1 MSGVIRRL
9 VLIGVA
15 TLLLVGPQV
24 RAEKSPKVFMWRAVS
39 PTATVY
45 LLGTLHF
52 GRPDLYPLDRAI
64 TRAFARSAVLVVEA
78 DVSPARMARLIPK
91 VLMLMT
97 YPPGQDLKS
106 NVSAKTFK
114 QFKTYCQKAGLPL
127 GPYLRLRPWALAVVL
142 PVMTMKKLG
151 YSETQGLDVH
161 LLKRAKATGK
171 KVAAL
176 ESALKQL
183 KMLADMTKVQ
193 QEAFLAQSLGET
205 KVVKNFFRLVF
216 AAWQQGDAAT
226 IERLLLK
233 ADKKMKNPR
242 VGPVYRR
249 IIDQRNRAMAAA
261 AGKYLSQNRTVFM
274 AVGAMHLV
282 GRRGLV
288 SLLRK
293 QGFQV
298 VQVTA
303 QGRPAK

>member
-1 MSGVIRRL
+1 MPGVIGRL
-9 VLIGVA
+9 VMIGIA
-15 TLLLVGPQV
+15 TLILVGPQI

-52 GRPDLYPLDRAI
+52 GRPELYPLDRAI
-64 TRAFARSAVLVVEA
+64 TRAFAKSKVLVVEA

-91 VLMLMT
+91 VLALMT

-106 NVSAKTFK
+106 HISAKTFK
-114 QFKTYCQKAGLPL
+114 RFEAHCRRAGLDPGL
-127 GPYLRLRPWALAVVL
+127 FLRLRPWALAVTL

-151 YSETQGLDVH
+151 YSETRGLDVY

-183 KMLADMTKVQ
+183 RMLADMTKAQ
-193 QEAFLAQSLGET
+193 QEAFLNQALGEI

-216 AAWQQGDAAT
+216 TAWQKGDAAT

-233 ADKKMKNPR
+233 ADQKMKDPR

-249 IIDQRNRAMAAA
+249 IIDQRNQAMAAA
-261 AGKYLSQNRTVFM
+261 ARKYLSQHRTVFL

-282 GRRGLV
+282 GHKGLV

-298 VQVTA
+298 VQVKA